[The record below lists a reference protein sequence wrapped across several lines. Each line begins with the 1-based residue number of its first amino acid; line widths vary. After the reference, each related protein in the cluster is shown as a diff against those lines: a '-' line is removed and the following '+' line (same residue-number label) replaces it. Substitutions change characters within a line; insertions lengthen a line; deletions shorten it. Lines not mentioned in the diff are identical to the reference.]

1 MTGRIFPHPQG
12 EKYQKPPLQSLIPL
26 ADRGLTQIYSTSRE
40 DIRFMGG
47 FSEKKKDGDEV
58 MGAANGAL
66 GLSVWALEKTLLVFG
81 KTSWHLG
88 SNERTLSW
96 LPGEIYITKYLF

>member
-1 MTGRIFPHPQG
+1 MTGRIFPHLQG

-26 ADRGLTQIYSTSRE
+26 AGRGLTQIYSTSRE

-47 FSEKKKDGDEV
+47 FSEKKKKDGDEV

-66 GLSVWALEKTLLVFG
+66 GLSV
-81 KTSWHLG
+81 
-88 SNERTLSW
+88 
-96 LPGEIYITKYLF
+96 